1 MLYINIKNM
10 CNIKSDNKTEQ
21 QCCFCRIVTAVC
33 FIISVILLIAGF
45 LLPPMG
51 IIDGSVLTAVGE
63 LLLFPVII
71 YGFRAIELGLEVKI
85 QKGDTSVEIHK
96 DDGDGDG
103 KQD

>member
-1 MLYINIKNM
+1 M
-10 CNIKSDNKTEQ
+10 CNMKSDNKTEK
-21 QCCFCRIVTAVC
+21 QCCFCRIVTAIC
-33 FIISVILLIAGF
+33 FVISMLLIIVGF

-63 LLLFPVII
+63 LLLFPVVI

-96 DDGDGDG
+96 DDGDGDEN
-103 KQD
+103 

>member
-1 MLYINIKNM
+1 M
-10 CNIKSDNKTEQ
+10 CNIKSDNKTKQ
-21 QCCFCRIVTAVC
+21 QCCFCRIVTAIC
-33 FIISVILLIAGF
+33 FVISVLLIIAGF

-51 IIDGSVLTAVGE
+51 VIDGSVLTAVGE

-96 DDGDGDG
+96 DDGDDN
-103 KQD
+103 QD

>member
-1 MLYINIKNM
+1 M

-21 QCCFCRIVTAVC
+21 QCCFCRIVTGVC
-33 FIISVILLIAGF
+33 FLISVVLLIAGF

-51 IIDGSVLTAVGE
+51 VIDGSVLPAIGE
-63 LLLFPVII
+63 LLLFPVVI

-96 DDGDGDG
+96 DDAHEIEPNNEL
-103 KQD
+103 

>member
-1 MLYINIKNM
+1 M
-10 CNIKSDNKTEQ
+10 CTLDKLRNGNEAEKK
-21 QCCFCRIVTAVC
+21 CCFCQLVTAVY

-51 IIDGSVLTAVGE
+51 VIDGSVLTAVGE

-71 YGFRAIELGLEVKI
+71 YAFRAVELGLEVKI

-96 DDGDGDG
+96 DDGDGD
-103 KQD
+103 QD

>member
-1 MLYINIKNM
+1 M
-10 CNIKSDNKTEQ
+10 CNMKSKNKTEQ
-21 QCCFCRIVTAVC
+21 QCCFCRIVTAIC
-33 FIISVILLIAGF
+33 FVISVLLIIAGF

-51 IIDGSVLTAVGE
+51 VIDGSVLTAVGE

-96 DDGDGDG
+96 DDGDGD
-103 KQD
+103 KN

>member
-1 MLYINIKNM
+1 M
-10 CNIKSDNKTEQ
+10 CNLKSKDKTEK
-21 QCCFCRIVTAVC
+21 QCCFCRIVTAIC
-33 FIISVILLIAGF
+33 FVISVLLIIAGF

-51 IIDGSVLTAVGE
+51 VIDGSVLTAVGE

-96 DDGDGDG
+96 DDGNGN
-103 KQD
+103 QD

>member
-1 MLYINIKNM
+1 M
-10 CNIKSDNKTEQ
+10 CNIKSENKTEQ
-21 QCCFCRIVTAVC
+21 QCCFCRLVTAVC
-33 FIISVILLIAGF
+33 FIISVALLIVGF

-51 IIDGSVLTAVGE
+51 VIDGSVLTAVGE

-96 DDGDGDG
+96 DDGDDN
-103 KQD
+103 QN

>member
-1 MLYINIKNM
+1 M
-10 CNIKSDNKTEQ
+10 KSKDKTEQ
-21 QCCFCRIVTAVC
+21 QCCFCRIVTAIC
-33 FIISVILLIAGF
+33 FVISVLLIIAGF

-63 LLLFPVII
+63 LLLFPVVI

-96 DDGDGDG
+96 DDGDGDEN
-103 KQD
+103 

>member
-1 MLYINIKNM
+1 M
-10 CNIKSDNKTEQ
+10 CNIKSDNPKEK
-21 QCCFCRIVTAVC
+21 QCCFCRMVTAIC
-33 FIISVILLIAGF
+33 FFISVALLIAGF

-63 LLLFPVII
+63 LLLFPVVI

-96 DDGDGDG
+96 DDGDGN
-103 KQD
+103 QD